1 MILIEMKLNNQVV
14 KKWLC
19 LQRNDSFKQGNSTE
33 VVAKNGGING
43 RFLVRWKTRP
53 RLVPLTGRPVENIF
67 EENKKQKGLDIFS
80 YL

>member
-1 MILIEMKLNNQVV
+1 MKLNNQVV

-43 RFLVRWKTRP
+43 RFLV
-53 RLVPLTGRPVENIF
+53 GG
-67 EENKKQKGLDIFS
+67 KQDQD
-80 YL
+80 